1 MVEDTSHPRD
11 RLAAAA
17 ASEHQL
23 LRPLLK
29 HLLPLQAQL
38 QNPYSTMTTTVRSLF
53 PLLRDYARE
62 FSLMAGI
69 DAVFFFFL
77 WLFWLGI
84 PFFDQL
90 FVFLREKLTYWT
102 WLPIYLIGLL
112 GVLGIFVGAYG
123 AFRFFSL
130 SHLSSALAKKS
141 SQRSL
146 LKRFIIFQEKAL
158 VPAFFIFLFLF
169 VNIFGR
175 VRLKALTQ
183 ENPVSLALSLFWGFA
198 GLLLMGII
206 TYTFTQFTQ
215 MVFLRSEEKM
225 FRWLRQNFSFRIFG
239 FLWHDLKII
248 FVGLGLL
255 FIVHLLAKNL
265 LFTNNLFFLNYYGA
279 YKSFVVFYLS
289 LMGYFALVFNRV
301 FFFQTIVQRAR

>member
-90 FVFLREKLTYWT
+90 FVFLREKLPYWA
-102 WLPIYLIGLL
+102 WLP
-112 GVLGIFVGAYG
+112 V
-123 AFRFFSL
+123 
-130 SHLSSALAKKS
+130 
-141 SQRSL
+141 RS
-146 LKRFIIFQEKAL
+146 
-158 VPAFFIFLFLF
+158 
-169 VNIFGR
+169 
-175 VRLKALTQ
+175 
-183 ENPVSLALSLFWGFA
+183 
-198 GLLLMGII
+198 
-206 TYTFTQFTQ
+206 
-215 MVFLRSEEKM
+215 
-225 FRWLRQNFSFRIFG
+225 
-239 FLWHDLKII
+239 
-248 FVGLGLL
+248 
-255 FIVHLLAKNL
+255 
-265 LFTNNLFFLNYYGA
+265 
-279 YKSFVVFYLS
+279 
-289 LMGYFALVFNRV
+289 
-301 FFFQTIVQRAR
+301 